1 MTDYTPMI
9 LKGYLSPKGHLRDIA
24 DYEAHGGYQMLKKAF
39 AMKPDEI
46 VNEVKKSGLKGR
58 GGAGFPTGLKWSF
71 LAKPEG
77 KPRYLL
83 VNGDES
89 EPGTF
94 KDRQIFEQNP
104 HQLIE
109 GCIISSFACGI
120 NACYIY
126 IRGEYA
132 KWIEMVEKAV
142 DEAYAKGYLGENILG
157 SGFSL
162 KLVVHKGAG
171 AYICGEETGLISS
184 IEGKR
189 AYPRLK
195 PPFPAVVGAWGSPT
209 IINNVET
216 ICNIPII
223 IDIGAEAYSK
233 IGAPDHPGP
242 MLFGISGHVN
252 KPGVYEAPSGTLI
265 NDLIYKYAGGVRGGK
280 KIKAIIP
287 GGASMPIIRGEAA
300 EGIGMNAESLKKAG
314 TLIGTAGIIVMDED
328 TDIVEAIG
336 RLAHFYHHE
345 SCGQCTPC
353 REGTGWVENIYGKF
367 LRNEAEKRDIDLLL
381 SICSQVEGRTI
392 CALADGAMWPVRHS
406 ITRFREEYEKH
417 CKAPDS
423 LPHEWKYVNKAASG
437 V

>member
-1 MTDYTPMI
+1 
-9 LKGYLSPKGHLRDIA
+9 
-24 DYEAHGGYQMLKKAF
+24 
-39 AMKPDEI
+39 
-46 VNEVKKSGLKGR
+46 
-58 GGAGFPTGLKWSF
+58 
-71 LAKPEG
+71 
-77 KPRYLL
+77 
-83 VNGDES
+83 
-89 EPGTF
+89 
-94 KDRQIFEQNP
+94 
-104 HQLIE
+104 
-109 GCIISSFACGI
+109 
-120 NACYIY
+120 
-126 IRGEYA
+126 
-132 KWIEMVEKAV
+132 KWIEMMEKAV
-142 DEAYAKGYLGENILG
+142 AEAYAKGYLGENILG

-162 KLVVHKGAG
+162 KFVIHKGAG

-195 PPFPAVVGAWGSPT
+195 PPFPAVVGAWGCPT

-216 ICNIPII
+216 ITNIPII
-223 IDIGAEAYSK
+223 IDIGAEAYAK

-265 NDLIYKYAGGVRGGK
+265 LDLIYKYAGGVRGGK

-328 TDIVEAIG
+328 TDIVEVIA

-353 REGTGWVENIYGKF
+353 REGTGWVEHIYGKF
-367 LRNEAEKRDIDLLL
+367 LRNEAERRDIDLLL

-392 CALADGAMWPVRHS
+392 CALADGAMWPVRYS
-406 ITRFREEYEKH
+406 IQRFREEYEKH

-423 LPHEWKYVNKAASG
+423 LPHEWKYVNKAVSG

>member
-1 MTDYTPMI
+1 MTDYKPMI

-24 DYEAHGGYQMLKKAF
+24 EYEAQGGYQMLKKAF
-39 AMKPDEI
+39 AMKPDDI

-94 KDRQIFEQNP
+94 KDRQILSKIRINSLKGLSLP
-104 HQLIE
+104 AMHVV
-109 GCIISSFACGI
+109 SMRATSTFAANMPSGF
-120 NACYIY
+120 
-126 IRGEYA
+126 
-132 KWIEMVEKAV
+132 EMVEKAV
-142 DEAYAKGYLGENILG
+142 AEAYAKGYLGENILG

-162 KLVVHKGAG
+162 KMVVHKGAG

-223 IDIGAEAYSK
+223 VGIGADAYSK

-252 KPGVYEAPSGTLI
+252 KPGVYEAP
-265 NDLIYKYAGGVRGGK
+265 
-280 KIKAIIP
+280 
-287 GGASMPIIRGEAA
+287 AA
-300 EGIGMNAESLKKAG
+300 L
-314 TLIGTAGIIVMDED
+314 
-328 TDIVEAIG
+328 
-336 RLAHFYHHE
+336 
-345 SCGQCTPC
+345 
-353 REGTGWVENIYGKF
+353 
-367 LRNEAEKRDIDLLL
+367 
-381 SICSQVEGRTI
+381 
-392 CALADGAMWPVRHS
+392 
-406 ITRFREEYEKH
+406 
-417 CKAPDS
+417 
-423 LPHEWKYVNKAASG
+423 
-437 V
+437 

>member
-1 MTDYTPMI
+1 
-9 LKGYLSPKGHLRDIA
+9 
-24 DYEAHGGYQMLKKAF
+24 
-39 AMKPDEI
+39 
-46 VNEVKKSGLKGR
+46 
-58 GGAGFPTGLKWSF
+58 
-71 LAKPEG
+71 
-77 KPRYLL
+77 
-83 VNGDES
+83 
-89 EPGTF
+89 
-94 KDRQIFEQNP
+94 
-104 HQLIE
+104 
-109 GCIISSFACGI
+109 
-120 NACYIY
+120 
-126 IRGEYA
+126 
-132 KWIEMVEKAV
+132 
-142 DEAYAKGYLGENILG
+142 
-157 SGFSL
+157 
-162 KLVVHKGAG
+162 
-171 AYICGEETGLISS
+171 
-184 IEGKR
+184 
-189 AYPRLK
+189 
-195 PPFPAVVGAWGSPT
+195 
-209 IINNVET
+209 
-216 ICNIPII
+216 
-223 IDIGAEAYSK
+223 
-233 IGAPDHPGP
+233 
-242 MLFGISGHVN
+242 
-252 KPGVYEAPSGTLI
+252 VYEAPSGTLI
-265 NDLIYKYAGGVRGGK
+265 LDLIYKYAGGVRGGK

-328 TDIVEAIG
+328 TDIVEVIG